1 MREEFRKRLAE
12 EYRYAVT
19 KMQEAKDPAKKLFY
33 FSVLFGNA
41 QRILN
46 WEWNRDLVLIHAVT
60 YHVHTQVNTTM
71 QTPGGQIFPID
82 WANIFKKLTQ
92 VTNDLATYFEKAEN
106 KDNQE
111 ELCEILGCFAEI
123 SYAVS
128 GNGSYLH
135 EKGSFI
141 L

>member
-1 MREEFRKRLAE
+1 
-12 EYRYAVT
+12 
-19 KMQEAKDPAKKLFY
+19 
-33 FSVLFGNA
+33 
-41 QRILN
+41 
-46 WEWNRDLVLIHAVT
+46 
-60 YHVHTQVNTTM
+60 M